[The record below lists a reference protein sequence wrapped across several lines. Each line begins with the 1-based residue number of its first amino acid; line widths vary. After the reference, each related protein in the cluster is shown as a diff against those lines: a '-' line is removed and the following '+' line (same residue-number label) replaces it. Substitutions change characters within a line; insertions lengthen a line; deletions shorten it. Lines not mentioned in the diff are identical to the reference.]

1 MQKRTMVSRVDHMK
15 EWAFIVRDEELASKL
30 QFWAKEGGPELLE
43 EIEIVAVIENENE
56 HSDDS

>member
-1 MQKRTMVSRVDHMK
+1 MK

-30 QFWAKEGGPELLE
+30 QFWANQGGPELLE

-56 HSDDS
+56 HNDDS

>member
-1 MQKRTMVSRVDHMK
+1 MK
-15 EWAFIVRDEELASKL
+15 EWAFIIRDEELASKL

-43 EIEIVAVIENENE
+43 EIEIVAVSDTSNE